1 MKDTAAS
8 VSRLYSSSA
17 SRKKREAVGKILE
30 AILTKQ
36 YPMANSISFN
46 QLLEWDLWPSFIVVF
61 SKLDNTSVYV
71 CMHNNIR

>member
-1 MKDTAAS
+1 MKDTAVS

-36 YPMANSISFN
+36 YPTANSISFN

-61 SKLDNTSVYV
+61 SKLDKKV
-71 CMHNNIR
+71 CMYNNIM

>member
-36 YPMANSISFN
+36 YPMANGISFN

-61 SKLDNTSVYV
+61 SKLDKMYKCVCVYA
-71 CMHNNIR
+71 